1 MNPTKLPLT
10 DWMRRLVSRHVPPSS
25 SLMSTRIEVC
35 PPELWP
41 SSLGWRARL
50 RRWLDSRP
58 AWMPSSTSTSS
69 APPLDRLTLAREEF
83 IACLADLSGPDPW
96 DLGERIARA
105 RSLRELWHLRSRVYG
120 VVAVTLNQ
128 TEAERRI
135 ERLNRHFPVRAQR
148 TAPNPMVVNG

>member
-1 MNPTKLPLT
+1 MNSNKLPLT
-10 DWMRRLVSRHVPPSS
+10 DWMRRIVNRRAPPSS
-25 SLMSTRIEVC
+25 SLMNTRIAVC

-58 AWMPSSTSTSS
+58 GWMPTAASVP
-69 APPLDRLTLAREEF
+69 APIDRLTLAREEF
-83 IACLADLSGPDPW
+83 IACLADLSGAESW

-120 VVAVTLNQ
+120 VVAVALTQ
-128 TEAERRI
+128 SEAERRV